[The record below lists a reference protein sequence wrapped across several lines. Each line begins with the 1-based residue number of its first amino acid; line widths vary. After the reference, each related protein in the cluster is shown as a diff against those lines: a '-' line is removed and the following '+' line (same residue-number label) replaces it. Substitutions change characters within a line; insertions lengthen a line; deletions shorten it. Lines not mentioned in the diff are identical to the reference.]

1 VKLTL
6 WYVGDP
12 DPIRISP
19 VQSVRVV
26 GIVGLHGLVI
36 ETNTFGN
43 EVVQHRHVAHLT
55 IDSSSLAPVAFRAD
69 VDRRRS
75 AKLHGRTA

>member
-1 VKLTL
+1 MKLTL

-19 VQSVRVV
+19 VQSVRIV
-26 GIVGLHGLVI
+26 GIVGLHGLVV

-43 EVVQHRHVAHLT
+43 EVVQHRHVAHFDIENT
-55 IDSSSLAPVAFRAD
+55 ALAPESFRRA
-69 VDRRRS
+69 V
-75 AKLHGRTA
+75 